1 MADRNKKV
9 CKTIGKILLLT
20 GMVFSLSTESILA
33 SASALPMANEEEVL
47 ADGQSDVQ
55 DALSV
60 EDEDGTSVENAMEAS
75 EEVPDE
81 IDEAGNDASR
91 ENSAENGPDEP
102 IGEQEESG
110 DVNSPEESAAV
121 EEGMEWEDAPL
132 EFYEVQEDGLY
143 QFLCRLYEK
152 ILQRPGDQEGIAYWY
167 ELLRSGKM
175 SGAEIVMKF
184 GNSAEMEAQKL
195 DNPQFIERLYRTC
208 FDREPDKE
216 GAAYWTGL
224 LDKGVSR
231 NYALKGFAM
240 SEEFRQICQSFGI
253 QQGTVTLKEARD
265 KNTGITMFVYR
276 CYQECLNRTPDE
288 AGMNYWCELLLNG
301 KKKPVDVARD
311 FMSSP
316 EMTARNLND
325 TEFVKILYQAYFG
338 RAYDESGLQY
348 WTGLLAAGKN
358 RQSLITSF
366 SRSREFAVIVTS
378 FGLPCDD
385 YTGDRVL
392 IRQNVRDD
400 GTTSVS
406 YDTLQKN
413 GSYTFY
419 QVRAADM
426 NGGFCYAI
434 VSPHG
439 KLIMI
444 DGGYKGDA
452 VQVKDF
458 ILAHGGVVDQWY
470 ITHPHFDHVGAL
482 LEILDKYQEEI
493 SVKEVYYSPFTEEF
507 CQWAIANP
515 NQIES
520 KEVLMYEA
528 FTQTQKKQTKIK
540 FQALKRDDQIT
551 VDGISIL
558 CMNSFDSSM
567 RDVNSNSLVL
577 RINISG
583 VVFLVTGDITDS
595 SVQKMKNYYGEN
607 NVLWNVDVIQAP
619 HHGYLAGISNTA
631 LYQLTQPT
639 YAWMDCSQYE
649 YEHDSVNVVKHKK
662 WIEDMGIQVLMRYQ
676 GTNEIHVN

>member
-9 CKTIGKILLLT
+9 CKTIRKILFLT
-20 GMVFSLSTESILA
+20 GMFFSLSTESILA
-33 SASALPMANEEEVL
+33 SASALTPENVEEVL
-47 ADGQSDVQ
+47 TDGQSDVQ
-55 DALSV
+55 DALPV
-60 EDEDGTSVENAMEAS
+60 EDGEETFVKNPMEDER
-75 EEVPDE
+75 D
-81 IDEAGNDASR
+81 DASG
-91 ENSAENGPDEP
+91 EDLTENGTDEP
-102 IGEQEESG
+102 LGERKASADVNALEESDG
-110 DVNSPEESAAV
+110 A
-121 EEGMEWEDAPL
+121 EEGVKWEDAPL
-132 EFYEVQEDGLY
+132 EFYEAQEDGLY

-152 ILQRPGDQEGIAYWY
+152 ILQRAGDQEGISYWY

-195 DNPQFIERLYRTC
+195 DNPQFIERLYVTC
-208 FDREPDKE
+208 FDRESDKE

-240 SEEFRQICQSFGI
+240 SEEFQQICQSFGI

-265 KNTGITMFVYR
+265 KNTGIAMFVYR

-288 AGMNYWCELLLNG
+288 GGMNYWCGLLLNK

-348 WTGLLAAGKN
+348 WTGLLAAGKP
-358 RQSLITSF
+358 RQNLITSF

-378 FGLPCDD
+378 FGLSCDD

-392 IRQNVRDD
+392 IRQNVKDD

-458 ILAHGGVVDQWY
+458 ILTHGGVVDQWY

-482 LEILDKYQEEI
+482 LEILDNYQEEI

-515 NQIES
+515 NRIES

-662 WIEDMGIQVLMRYQ
+662 WLEDMGIQVLMRYQ
-676 GTNEIHVN
+676 GTNEIHVT